1 MYETVMSRTNRIQVW
16 KRVPTE
22 GGSGFRSEQDGCLEA
37 EVVIELDLDKMFIRL
52 AGRAMR
58 NKNGTASGLDGAV
71 RARTVNPRRVS

>member
-1 MYETVMSRTNRIQVW
+1 MYETMMSRTNRIQVW
-16 KRVPTE
+16 KRVLTE
-22 GGSGFRSEQDGCLEA
+22 GGSGFRSEQDGYLEA